1 MTKLNLP
8 PLQGH
13 RVLLRAPVA
22 DDAIARLKI
31 GRHAEIVRMYGGSV
45 ENLRPMTL
53 DDAKLWVQ
61 QLVDQD
67 YAWVIQT
74 DKLIGHVRL
83 HQVNLS
89 DRRASFAIGIDEPAC
104 LGKGL
109 GPEAITLVQNFAF
122 SELNLH
128 RLSLRVLACNTRAIR
143 AYEKCGFKIE
153 GKEREAALIDGTWHD
168 DVMMGV
174 LSHEFRT

>member
-8 PLQGH
+8 SLQGH

-22 DDAIARLKI
+22 DDTIARLKI

-45 ENLRPMTL
+45 ETTRPMTMG
-53 DDAKLWVQ
+53 DAQHWVQ
-61 QLVDQD
+61 QLIDQE
-67 YAWVIQT
+67 YAWVIET
-74 DKLIGHVRL
+74 DKLIGHIRL
-83 HQVNLS
+83 DHVNSS
-89 DRRASFAIGIDEPAC
+89 DRRASLAIGIDDPDC

-109 GPEAITLVQNFAF
+109 GPEAITLVQNLAF
-122 SELNLH
+122 NELKLH
-128 RLSLRVLACNTRAIR
+128 RLSLRVLAYNTRAIR

-153 GKEREAALIDGTWHD
+153 GTEREAALIDGTWHD
-168 DVMMGV
+168 DIVMGI